1 MKHRLF
7 FAVDFNEEVK
17 RELHGHAEKF
27 ARPVGLRVTSPG
39 HLHIT
44 LRFLGDTD
52 ETLLPCLT
60 GEKTDFLSQMTGL
73 KCSFTKF
80 GFFYQNRLPT
90 VFYVNCEVTPQFL
103 DLSSRLEQELTVLG
117 FPKSEK
123 RFVPHL
129 TFSRL
134 KRDPGKNFI
143 TEVLS
148 AAPLNIEAEIEKT
161 VLFKSELQRS
171 GAVYSVI
178 KQY

>member
-1 MKHRLF
+1 MF

-17 RELHGHAEKF
+17 RELYGHAEKF

-52 ETLLPCLT
+52 ETLLPFLT
-60 GEKTDFLSQMTGL
+60 GEKTDFLSQLAGL
-73 KCSFTKF
+73 KCRFTNF

-90 VFYVNCEVTPQFL
+90 AFYVNCEVTPQFL
-103 DLSSRLEQELTVLG
+103 DLSSRLEQELTEMG
-117 FPKSEK
+117 FPKSDK